1 MYIVQLWILS
11 KRLNDSL
18 WAFSKRESEIL
29 LERGSRL
36 FSAVLTDEH
45 AVNHLIHLYLPL
57 GRFTFIKKA

>member
-1 MYIVQLWILS
+1 MILS
-11 KRLNDSL
+11 VLSANANPRL
-18 WAFSKRESEIL
+18 L

-45 AVNHLIHLYLPL
+45 AVNFHFHLIHLYLPL